1 MGDGRGGREI
11 IARWRAAISGCAV
24 NTKDSRSPAPSL
36 GSPHLPDNATNT
48 HINQIHTQMYNP
60 EIHTKQF
67 KGKPGT
73 HQQQQLDTPAD
84 VSATIKKNL
93 NNNPPVIERRPASL
107 RGQEVI
113 CMRLSCGSTGAAS
126 RGRPSIQM
134 DRAAESIRARAPL
147 GFSPL
152 LDLNSTKP

>member
-1 MGDGRGGREI
+1 MDGNAKKLEGGELEGRIPRRNSVGDGRGGREI

-73 HQQQQLDTPAD
+73 HQQQQQLDMPAD

-93 NNNPPVIERRPASL
+93 KIT
-107 RGQEVI
+107 I
-113 CMRLSCGSTGAAS
+113 CL
-126 RGRPSIQM
+126 
-134 DRAAESIRARAPL
+134 
-147 GFSPL
+147 
-152 LDLNSTKP
+152 